1 MAKFIM
7 GLLVGIVIGLLSSSY
22 FSSAGL
28 NDLTNQAR
36 SGCRGI
42 CRAAISDFSSHNR
55 ARCFP
60 RTG

>member
-7 GLLVGIVIGLLSSSY
+7 GLLLGIVIGLLSSSY

-36 SGCRGI
+36 SVVSRHLSG
-42 CRAAISDFSSHNR
+42 SN
-55 ARCFP
+55 
-60 RTG
+60 